1 MHTVIFCP
9 TKCYQALPIFNG
21 ASIMA
26 RNRKNFLLAM
36 KNDRFSNLHSI
47 ILRETSTKKFDV
59 ALQSV
64 SQAEARQNIYFLSCN
79 QKLKAEDL

>member
-1 MHTVIFCP
+1 
-9 TKCYQALPIFNG
+9 
-21 ASIMA
+21 
-26 RNRKNFLLAM
+26 M

-47 ILRETSTKKFDV
+47 ILRETSTKKIDV

-64 SQAEARQNIYFLSCN
+64 FQVEACQNINILSCN

>member
-1 MHTVIFCP
+1 MLSSLTDFQRRLH
-9 TKCYQALPIFNG
+9 Y
-21 ASIMA
+21 ASEQEKFFVS
-26 RNRKNFLLAM
+26 NE
-36 KNDRFSNLHSI
+36 NDRFSNLHSI

-64 SQAEARQNIYFLSCN
+64 FQVEARQNINFLSCN

>member
-1 MHTVIFCP
+1 MHTVIVCP

-21 ASIMA
+21 ASIMP

-36 KNDRFSNLHSI
+36 KMTDFLIYTI

-64 SQAEARQNIYFLSCN
+64 FQVEARQNINFLSCN